1 MKHSITT
8 NSSVVTAP
16 RRKRLN
22 ASSGLAPEEIETLAS
37 VAKQLREVSVQLS
50 GLIGDQVSDPT
61 YTDGK
66 DAAAD
71 RLLEW
76 TADIF
81 AISEDINF
89 YLNPPTD
96 K

>member
-1 MKHSITT
+1 MAT
-8 NSSVVTAP
+8 NSSVNTKASKT
-16 RRKRLN
+16 RKLN
-22 ASSGLAPEEIETLAS
+22 ASAGLAPEEIEKLAS
-37 VAKQLREVSVQLS
+37 AAKQLREVSVELS
-50 GLIGDQVSDPT
+50 ALIGDQVADPT

-66 DAAAD
+66 DTAAD

-89 YLNPPTD
+89 YLNPPAE
-96 K
+96 KK